1 MADAPSSRLKDVL
14 NSTVLATL
22 ITVVIGGIGGN
33 YIVHG
38 YQERSKQQER
48 ELDDHKE
55 LLKRQE
61 EVAIN
66 AFQLL
71 GDAHYF
77 GIALNTLA
85 KSVPPPS
92 LTPTQ
97 LELQQKSN
105 ELIWSRS
112 ADFLERW
119 EKEKIST
126 GMRLLFFYDDS
137 VRAAWTHVKDAG
149 DEMLLSALIHVQMR
163 IANPAAPLPPT
174 SPRARAPEEQK
185 FDDAVNEL
193 ARALER
199 ARRAAMK

>member
-1 MADAPSSRLKDVL
+1 MADAPSSKLKDVL

-33 YIVHG
+33 YILHG
-38 YQERSKQQER
+38 YQERAKEQER

-85 KSVPPPS
+85 KVGAAAFFD
-92 LTPTQ
+92 
-97 LELQQKSN
+97 
-105 ELIWSRS
+105 
-112 ADFLERW
+112 AD
-119 EKEKIST
+119 
-126 GMRLLFFYDDS
+126 
-137 VRAAWTHVKDAG
+137 AARV
-149 DEMLLSALIHVQMR
+149 
-163 IANPAAPLPPT
+163 AA
-174 SPRARAPEEQK
+174 EEQRV
-185 FDDAVNEL
+185 D
-193 ARALER
+193 LEPLR
-199 ARRAAMK
+199 